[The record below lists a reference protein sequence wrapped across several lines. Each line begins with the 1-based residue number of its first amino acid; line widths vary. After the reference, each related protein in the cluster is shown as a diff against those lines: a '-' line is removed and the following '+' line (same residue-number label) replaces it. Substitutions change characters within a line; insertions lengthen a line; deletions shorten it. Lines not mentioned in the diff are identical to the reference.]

1 MTVVDYARDRA
12 EDPARQTNLP
22 PRPRFRPSRK
32 LIVAGVAIP
41 ILALGGWGLARYWTV
56 GRFIVST
63 NDAYVQADATI
74 VAPKVAGYIAEVD
87 VRDNEHVRAGQVLAR
102 IDDRDYRQA
111 LDQATANAAAAQ
123 ASVSNLD
130 AQIAA
135 QASQIREA
143 DANVVSA
150 TAAFGLAQRNDGRRR
165 EMARVGYGSDEQADS
180 ASADSQEKG
189 ASLQRLKAAADAARQ
204 QVAVLQAQRSLA
216 QAQLA
221 QAVAAR
227 GQAQLNL
234 GYATIVSP
242 IDGSVGARTARQGQY
257 VQAGTQLMAV
267 VPLQRVYVVANYK
280 ETQLTHVRAGQ
291 PARISVDTFPGRT
304 ISARVDSLAPA
315 SGLEFSLL
323 PPDNATGNF
332 TKIVQRIP
340 VKIVLDASDALA
352 GRLRPGMSVTA
363 EIDTRGAAP
372 APRR

>member
-1 MTVVDYARDRA
+1 
-12 EDPARQTNLP
+12 
-22 PRPRFRPSRK
+22 
-32 LIVAGVAIP
+32 VAF
-41 ILALGGWGLARYWTV
+41 GGWGLARYWTV

-363 EIDTRGAAP
+363 EIDTRGAAS